1 MHDINF
7 IRNYPEEFDKSLQLR
22 FLDPV
27 SNKIISLDKSKR
39 EILTSSQD
47 LRFKR
52 KTISSQFAKSDDVE
66 KSKLQEEVRL
76 IKEKIDNLENELL
89 KIDNEIHVILSS
101 LPNLPEQDVPHGKDE
116 NDNLLIKT
124 VGENP
129 TFDFEPLA
137 HYELGENLK
146 MMDFDQAAK
155 VSGARFVYL
164 KKDFAKL
171 ERAIANLMLETH
183 TNKFDYTEV
192 NPPNLVKDS
201 AAYGTGQLPK
211 FSDDLFKTNSDHWLI
226 PTAEVPLTNLHL
238 ETTVNEKDLPAR
250 YTAWTPCYRLEAG
263 SAGRDTR
270 GMIRQHQFSKVEL
283 VSLVKPE
290 NSNEELERMLN
301 CATSILDSL
310 KLSYRIM
317 LLSSGDMGFSAKKTY
332 DIEVWVPSESK
343 YREISSCSNCGD
355 FQARRMNAKYKSN
368 DGNIFLHT
376 LNGSGLA
383 VGRTLIAIV
392 ENYQNK
398 DGSITIPDVLVPYM
412 GGKKIISLK

>member
-1 MHDINF
+1 MHDINY
-7 IRNYPEEFDKSLQLR
+7 IRNYPEEFDNSLKLR

-27 SNKIISLDKSKR
+27 SNKILTLDKSKR

-47 LRFKR
+47 LRSKR
-52 KTISSQFAKSDDVE
+52 KSISSQFANSNDSE
-66 KSKLQEEVRL
+66 KLKLQEEVHL
-76 IKEKIDNLENELL
+76 IKEKIENFEKELI
-89 KIDNEIHVILSS
+89 KIDTEINLILSS
-101 LPNLPEQDVPHGKDE
+101 LPNLPDPEVPIGKNE
-116 NDNLLIKT
+116 NDNLLVET
-124 VGENP
+124 VGEAP
-129 TFDFEPLA
+129 SFDFIPLT
-137 HYELGENLK
+137 HYDLGENLK
-146 MMDFDQAAK
+146 MMDFNQAAK

-171 ERAIANLMLETH
+171 ERAIANLMLDTH
-183 TNKFDYTEV
+183 TNKYSYTEV
-192 NPPNLVKDS
+192 NPPNLVKDP
-201 AAYGTGQLPK
+201 AVYGTGQLPK
-211 FSDDLFKTNSDHWLI
+211 FSDDLFKTNSNHWLI

-238 ETTVNEKDLPAR
+238 DTIANESDLPAR
-250 YTAWTPCYRLEAG
+250 YTAWTSCYRLEAG

-290 NSNEELERMLN
+290 KSNEELGRMLN

-310 KLSYRIM
+310 KLCYRVM

-332 DIEVWVPSESK
+332 DIEVWIPSESK
-343 YREISSCSNCGD
+343 FREISSCSNCGD
-355 FQARRMNAKYKSN
+355 FQSRRMNAKYKSK

-398 DGSITIPDVLVPYM
+398 DGSITVPDVLIPYM
-412 GGKKIISLK
+412 GGKKIIALK

>member
-7 IRNYPEEFDKSLQLR
+7 IRNYPEEFDKFLQLR

-27 SNKIISLDKSKR
+27 SNKIINLDKSKR

-52 KTISSQFAKSDDVE
+52 KTISSQFAKSDDAE

-89 KIDNEIHVILSS
+89 KIDNEINLILSS
-101 LPNLPEQDVPHGKDE
+101 LPNLPDQDVPHGKDE

-164 KKDFAKL
+164 KNDFAKL
-171 ERAIANLMLETH
+171 ERAIANLMLDTH
-183 TNKFDYTEV
+183 TNKFEYTEA

-201 AAYGTGQLPK
+201 AVYGTGQLPK

-368 DGNIFLHT
+368 DGNTFLHT

-412 GGKKIISLK
+412 GGKKLITLM

>member
-7 IRNYPEEFDKSLQLR
+7 IRNYPEEFDKFLQLR

-27 SNKIISLDKSKR
+27 SNKIINLDKSKR

-52 KTISSQFAKSDDVE
+52 KTISSQFAKSDDAE

-89 KIDNEIHVILSS
+89 KIDNEIHLILSS

-164 KKDFAKL
+164 KNDFAKL
-171 ERAIANLMLETH
+171 ERAIANLMLDTH
-183 TNKFDYTEV
+183 TNKFEYTEV

-201 AAYGTGQLPK
+201 AVYGTGQLPK

-368 DGNIFLHT
+368 DGNTFLHT

-412 GGKKIISLK
+412 GGKKLITLM

>member
-7 IRNYPEEFDKSLQLR
+7 IRNYPEEFDKFLQLR

-27 SNKIISLDKSKR
+27 SNKIINLDKSKR

-52 KTISSQFAKSDDVE
+52 KTISSQFAKSDDAE

-164 KKDFAKL
+164 KNDFAKL
-171 ERAIANLMLETH
+171 ERAIANLMLDTH
-183 TNKFDYTEV
+183 TNKFGYAEV

-201 AAYGTGQLPK
+201 AAYGAGQLPK

-355 FQARRMNAKYKSN
+355 FQARRMNGKYKSN
-368 DGNIFLHT
+368 DGNTFLHT

-412 GGKKIISLK
+412 GGKKLITLM

>member
-7 IRNYPEEFDKSLQLR
+7 IRNYPGEFDKSLQLR

-101 LPNLPEQDVPHGKDE
+101 LPNLPDQDVPHGKDE

>member
-1 MHDINF
+1 MHDINY
-7 IRNYPEEFDKSLQLR
+7 IRNYPEDFDNLLKLR
-22 FLDPV
+22 FLDPI
-27 SNKIISLDKSKR
+27 SDIILNLDKSKR
-39 EILTSSQD
+39 IILTSSQD
-47 LRFKR
+47 LRSKR
-52 KTISSQFAKSDDVE
+52 KSISSKFSELNDIE
-66 KSKLQEEVRL
+66 KVTLQKEVHL
-76 IKEKIDNLENELL
+76 IKEKIDNLEKDLL
-89 KIDNEIHVILSS
+89 KIDTEINSLLSS
-101 LPNLPEQDVPHGKDE
+101 LPNLPDLDVPVGKDE
-116 NDNLLIKT
+116 NDNLLIKS
-124 VGENP
+124 VGEKP
-129 TFDFEPLA
+129 SFDFTPLA
-137 HYELGENLK
+137 HYDLGENLK
-146 MMDFDQAAK
+146 MMDFDQASK

-164 KKDFAKL
+164 KKDFARL
-171 ERAIANLMLETH
+171 ERAIANLMLDMH
-183 TNKFDYTEV
+183 TGDFNYTEV
-192 NPPNLVKDS
+192 NPPNLVKDP
-201 AAYGTGQLPK
+201 AVFGTGQLPK

-238 ETTVNEKDLPAR
+238 ETTVNENDLPAR

-290 NSNEELERMLN
+290 NSNDELERMLN

-310 KLSYRIM
+310 KLNYRVM

-332 DIEVWVPSESK
+332 DIEVWIPSELK

-355 FQARRMNAKYKSN
+355 FQSRRMNAKYKTQ
-368 DGNIFLHT
+368 DGNFFLHT

-398 DGSITIPDVLVPYM
+398 DGSINVPDILIPYM
-412 GGKKIISLK
+412 GGKKVIILE

>member
-7 IRNYPEEFDKSLQLR
+7 IRNYPEEFDKFLQLR

-27 SNKIISLDKSKR
+27 SNKIINLDKSKR

-52 KTISSQFAKSDDVE
+52 KTISSQFAKSDDAE

-89 KIDNEIHVILSS
+89 KIDNEINSILSS
-101 LPNLPEQDVPHGKDE
+101 LPNLPDQDVPHGKDE

-164 KKDFAKL
+164 KNDFAKL
-171 ERAIANLMLETH
+171 ERAIANLMLDTH
-183 TNKFDYTEV
+183 TNKFEYTEV

-201 AAYGTGQLPK
+201 AVYGTGQLPK

-290 NSNEELERMLN
+290 NSKEELERMLN

-368 DGNIFLHT
+368 DGNTFLHT

-412 GGKKIISLK
+412 GGKKLITLM

>member
-7 IRNYPEEFDKSLQLR
+7 IRNNPEDFDSFLELR
-22 FLDPV
+22 FLEPH
-27 SNKIISLDKSKR
+27 SKKILELDKSKR
-39 EILTSSQD
+39 EILTSSQN
-47 LRFKR
+47 LRSQR
-52 KTISSQFAKSDDVE
+52 KNISSQFASSQDSE
-66 KSKLQEEVRL
+66 KLKLQEEVHS
-76 IKEKIDNLENELL
+76 IKEQIDSLEKKLL
-89 KIDNEIHVILSS
+89 IIDEEIHLILSS
-101 LPNLPEQDVPHGKDE
+101 LPNLPDPEVPIAKDE
-116 NDNLLIKT
+116 DGNKLIKT
-124 VGENP
+124 IGEIP
-129 TFDFEPLA
+129 SFDFNPLA
-137 HYELGENLK
+137 HYDLGENLQ

-155 VSGARFVYL
+155 VSGSRFVYL

-171 ERAIANLMLETH
+171 ERSIANFMLDKH
-183 TNKFDYTEV
+183 TTDFGYTEV
-192 NPPNLVKDS
+192 NPPNLVKD
-201 AAYGTGQLPK
+201 AAAFGTGQLPK

-238 ETTVNEKDLPAR
+238 DSITNEKNLPAR
-250 YTAWTPCYRLEAG
+250 YTAWTSCYRLEAG

-290 NSNEELERMLN
+290 ESNLELERMLG
-301 CATSILDSL
+301 CATSILNYL
-310 KLSYRIM
+310 KLSYRVM

-332 DIEVWVPSESK
+332 DIEVWLPSESK

-355 FQARRMNAKYKSN
+355 FQARRMNAKYKSK
-368 DGNIFLHT
+368 DGNVYLHT

-398 DGSITIPDVLVPYM
+398 DGSITVPDVLVSYM
-412 GGKKIISLK
+412 GGKKIINLK

>member
-7 IRNYPEEFDKSLQLR
+7 IRNYPEEFDKFLQLR

-27 SNKIISLDKSKR
+27 SNKIINLDKSKR

-52 KTISSQFAKSDDVE
+52 KTISSQFAKSDDAE

-89 KIDNEIHVILSS
+89 KIDNEINLILSS
-101 LPNLPEQDVPHGKDE
+101 LPNLPDQDVPHGKDE

-164 KKDFAKL
+164 KNDFAKL
-171 ERAIANLMLETH
+171 ERAIANLMLDTH
-183 TNKFDYTEV
+183 TNKFEYTEV

-201 AAYGTGQLPK
+201 AVYGTGQLPK

-368 DGNIFLHT
+368 DGNTFLHT

-412 GGKKIISLK
+412 GGKKLITLM

>member
-7 IRNYPEEFDKSLQLR
+7 IRNYPEEFDKFLQLR

-27 SNKIISLDKSKR
+27 SNKIINLDKSKR

-52 KTISSQFAKSDDVE
+52 KTISSQFAKSDDAE

-164 KKDFAKL
+164 KNDFAKL
-171 ERAIANLMLETH
+171 ERAIANLMLDTH
-183 TNKFDYTEV
+183 TNKFEYTEV

-201 AAYGTGQLPK
+201 AVYGTGQLPK

-368 DGNIFLHT
+368 DGNTFLHT

-412 GGKKIISLK
+412 GGKKLITLM

>member
-7 IRNYPEEFDKSLQLR
+7 IRNYPEAFDKSLLLR

-52 KTISSQFAKSDDVE
+52 KTISSQFAKSDDTE
-66 KSKLQEEVRL
+66 KTKLQEEVRV

-89 KIDNEIHVILSS
+89 KIDNEIHLILSS
-101 LPNLPEQDVPHGKDE
+101 LPNLPDQDVPHGKDE

-124 VGENP
+124 VGETP
-129 TFDFEPLA
+129 VFDFKPLA

-164 KKDFAKL
+164 KNDFAKL
-171 ERAIANLMLETH
+171 ERAIANLMLDTH

-290 NSNEELERMLN
+290 NSHEELERMLN

-310 KLSYRIM
+310 KLSYRVM

-355 FQARRMNAKYKSN
+355 FQSRRMNAKYKSN
-368 DGNIFLHT
+368 DGNFFLHT

-398 DGSITIPDVLVPYM
+398 DGSINVPDVLVPYM

>member
-7 IRNYPEEFDKSLQLR
+7 IRNYPEAFDKSLLLR

-52 KTISSQFAKSDDVE
+52 KTISSQFAKSDDTE
-66 KSKLQEEVRL
+66 KSKLQEEVRV

-101 LPNLPEQDVPHGKDE
+101 LPNLPDQDVPHGKDE

-124 VGENP
+124 VGETP
-129 TFDFEPLA
+129 VFDFKPLA

-164 KKDFAKL
+164 KNDFAKL
-171 ERAIANLMLETH
+171 ERAIANLMLDTH

-290 NSNEELERMLN
+290 NSHEELERMLN

-310 KLSYRIM
+310 KLSYRVM

-355 FQARRMNAKYKSN
+355 FQSRRMNAKYKSN
-368 DGNIFLHT
+368 DGNFFLHT

-398 DGSITIPDVLVPYM
+398 DGSINVPDVLVPYM

>member
-7 IRNYPEEFDKSLQLR
+7 IRNYPEEFDKFLQLR

-27 SNKIISLDKSKR
+27 SNKIINLDKSKR

-52 KTISSQFAKSDDVE
+52 KTISSQFAKSDDAE

-89 KIDNEIHVILSS
+89 KIDNEINSILSS
-101 LPNLPEQDVPHGKDE
+101 LPNLPDQDVPHGKDE

-164 KKDFAKL
+164 KNDFAKL
-171 ERAIANLMLETH
+171 ERAIANLMLDTH
-183 TNKFDYTEV
+183 TNKFEYTEV

-201 AAYGTGQLPK
+201 AVYGTGQLPK

-290 NSNEELERMLN
+290 NSKEELDRMLN

-368 DGNIFLHT
+368 DGNTFLHT

-412 GGKKIISLK
+412 GGKKLITLM

>member
-7 IRNYPEEFDKSLQLR
+7 IRNNPEEFDKSLLLR

-52 KTISSQFAKSDDVE
+52 KTISSQFAKSDDTE
-66 KSKLQEEVRL
+66 KTKLQEEVRV

-101 LPNLPEQDVPHGKDE
+101 LPNLPDQDVPHGKDE

-124 VGENP
+124 VGETP
-129 TFDFEPLA
+129 VFDFKPLA

-164 KKDFAKL
+164 KNDFAKL
-171 ERAIANLMLETH
+171 ERAIANLMLDTH

-290 NSNEELERMLN
+290 YSHEELERMLN

-412 GGKKIISLK
+412 GEKKIISLK

>member
-7 IRNYPEEFDKSLQLR
+7 IRNYPGEFDKSLQLR

-52 KTISSQFAKSDDVE
+52 KTISSQFAKSDDTE
-66 KSKLQEEVRL
+66 KLKLQEEVRL

-164 KKDFAKL
+164 KNDFAKL
-171 ERAIANLMLETH
+171 ERAIANLMLDTH

-238 ETTVNEKDLPAR
+238 ETTVSEKDLPAR

-412 GGKKIISLK
+412 GGKNIISLK